1 MWKKIAS
8 IATVVSVLAVQS
20 MSAFAGTVYSDVTGG
35 LIKDISV
42 DNMVKDATG
51 ALTIKPN
58 LPLTGTVTTTVAAD
72 VSVTVK
78 DAVTNDVWYTPSVSY
93 NADSTV
99 ATFSSES
106 ANSAVGNYVLSVVAT
121 DKVGGVPVKKEI
133 PYTVSTVQFTS
144 GTVSK
149 AVFSPLTSSTTFSW
163 SADQDAAYQISI
175 YNVATEALVATYP
188 TKPLST
194 FKSYTWDGV
203 VENADGTFS
212 YVAAGDYKATVT
224 AFGEGKGNE
233 GTKGISVKVDYSLS
247 SNCGEAYLTGK
258 LIEDLCASD
267 STWDPSDDTLDVE
280 WEFAEDIDE
289 MVLTATNLTDGTKLD
304 DPLWDDEEM
313 DSGKYDDDDGFTWD
327 GLDDD
332 DEYISEG
339 LWALDLSVKKENA
352 DGTVTTET
360 VTFFVNVSYDKP
372 EVSDVFVTKT
382 SFDVS
387 AGETTSVVFKA
398 SQESIVSVSVVEAV
412 SGKEVVELWEE
423 EEVSKKAW
431 YSVEWDGMDDDGDEV
446 DEDEDYKF
454 EITVANVANE
464 DVDAT
469 VKSETVTV
477 EEDTVSSSRANVT
490 NDYITPVILPKT
502 GEFAVVTYKIDED
515 AEVTVEIFKGE
526 KSSNPEIVLEDGVTK
541 KAGTYSVKWDGEDED
556 GKTLDKDTQYS
567 YRVTAKTL
575 DSTKTDKE
583 RGIFVVGTAGDVV
596 KPEPKPEL
604 ASEGCEVYSDMRST
618 SPYCEAVAWA
628 TEAGIMEGNPNGTF
642 DPYGYVNRVEALKV
656 ALTAFDATVFLAD
669 GTNLGFSDVN
679 PLSWYV
685 PYLKTGK
692 LMGMV
697 SGYAGTDLVK
707 PSEKINRVEF
717 LKYAFEAADSFY
729 FPSCNFTYYSDVKAD
744 KWYSKYVCAAHDYD
758 LFDTVGGMFLPAEKM
773 TRGEVADVLFRMYEG
788 ALIK

>member
-1 MWKKIAS
+1 MWKKIAA

-20 MSAFAGTVYSDVTGG
+20 MSAFAGSVFTDTTGG

-78 DAVTNDVWYTPSVSY
+78 DAVTNTVWYTPSVSY

-99 ATFSSES
+99 ATFASES
-106 ANSAVGNYVLSVVAT
+106 ANIAVGNYVLSVVAG
-121 DKVGGVPVKKEI
+121 DKVDGDPVKKDI
-133 PYTVSTVQFTS
+133 PYTVSTIQFTS
-144 GTVSK
+144 GTVAK
-149 AVFSPLTSSTTFSW
+149 AVFNPLTSSTTFSW

-175 YNVATEALVATYP
+175 YNVATEALVVTYP
-188 TKPLST
+188 DKPLST
-194 FKSYTWDGV
+194 FKSYTWDGI
-203 VENADGTFS
+203 VENADGTLS
-212 YVAAGDYKATVT
+212 YVAPGDYTATVL
-224 AFGEGKGNE
+224 AVGEGEGNE
-233 GTKGISVKVDYSLS
+233 ATKGISVKVDYTLPSV
-247 SNCGEAYLTGK
+247 CGEAYLTGN

-267 STWDPSDDTLDVE
+267 STWDPSDEELDVE

-289 MVLTATNLTDGTKLD
+289 MVLTATNLTDGTDLD

-313 DSGKYDDDDGFTWD
+313 DSGKYDDEDGFTWD
-327 GLDDD
+327 GLDED

-339 LWALDLSVKKENA
+339 FWAIDLTVKK
-352 DGTVTTET
+352 GTTTET
-360 VTFFVNVSYDKP
+360 VSFYVKVSYEKP

-382 SFDVS
+382 SFDAS
-387 AGETTSVVFKA
+387 AGETTSVVFKVD
-398 SQESIVSVSVVEAV
+398 QESVVSVSVVEAV

-464 DVDAT
+464 DVDTT
-469 VKSETVTV
+469 VKSESVTV

-502 GEFAVVTYKIDED
+502 GEYAVVSYKIDEP

-556 GKTLDKDTQYS
+556 GKTLDKDEQYS

-583 RGIFVVGTAGDVV
+583 RGIFVVGTEGNV
-596 KPEPKPEL
+596 KPEPKPQPTPV
-604 ASEGCEVYSDMRST
+604 SEGCEVYSDMRST

-642 DPYGYVNRVEALKV
+642 EPYAYVNRVEALKV
-656 ALTAFDATVFLAD
+656 ALTAFDAPLLLAD

-679 PLSWYV
+679 PVAWYV
-685 PYLKTGK
+685 TYLKTGK
-692 LMGMV
+692 VMGMV